1 MVSVT
6 FKFPKFLI
14 KRYECSDITTE
25 KATRNKFFEILNK
38 LLSDENYHRFLENY
52 SGWYLNLYLTNKQY
66 KLIRNLKEKYGLTYN
81 ELVLL
86 TLVYWYS
93 VKGEEI

>member
-1 MVSVT
+1 MVGMA
-6 FKFPKFLI
+6 FKFPKFFI
-14 KRYECSDITTE
+14 ERYKGLDITTE

-38 LLSDENYHRFLENY
+38 LLNDENYHRFLENY

-66 KLIRNLKEKYGLTYN
+66 KLVRNLKEKYGLTYN

-93 VKGEEI
+93 IIGEGL